1 MLDYEWKGH
10 DRFME
15 PINRQQKKDIR
26 LIGKFV
32 EVYCSGKHGDAVRT
46 AQPLPAGLAPRKLCS
61 ECAAFMAYAVD
72 RRLKCPLEEEKPT
85 CKRCR
90 IHCYAKPQ
98 REKVREIMSYAG
110 RKLIMRGRLDYLWH
124 YLF

>member
-1 MLDYEWKGH
+1 MLTVNGMITD
-10 DRFME
+10 ME
-15 PINRQQKKDIR
+15 TINRQQKNDIR

-32 EVYCSGKHGDAVRT
+32 ETYCSGKHSGSTRKACS
-46 AQPLPAGLAPRKLCS
+46 LPADLGHRLLCS
-61 ECAAFMAYAVD
+61 DCTDFLQHAVMK
-72 RRLKCPLEEEKPT
+72 RLNCPLEDEKPS

-90 IHCYAKPQ
+90 IHCYAAPH
-98 REKVREIMSYAG
+98 RENVREIMAYSG